1 MSLKENLQIQTSG
14 VAIGVQE
21 NAFRFKTWYQSLFG
35 WQRALFIF
43 LMVLLIPGYFAVRY
57 GLELVLLRQY
67 GQNAL
72 VAHPAFNNPE
82 QLSQTKVTIVP
93 NPNGTVSAYAIVKNP
108 NLDLAAEELRY
119 SFNFYN
125 SRNQQVYTS
134 SGVAYILPN
143 QSRWL
148 VVPRVESTDPI
159 SRSELVID
167 EPNWQKRLTV
177 PEVEL
182 RMNEPYTY
190 QQDSPLAT
198 ITEGSVINNS
208 PYSLQQVSLVL
219 VLYGENNQVLAMS
232 SREEFTLQ
240 PYERRAYLLQ
250 WPGLNRSSVS
260 RIGLEAYT
268 NSLDPDNLTVRET
281 P

>member
-14 VAIGVQE
+14 VVIGVQE
-21 NAFRFKTWYQSLFG
+21 NTYRLKTWYQSLFT
-35 WQRALFIF
+35 WQR
-43 LMVLLIPGYFAVRY
+43 VLLIILFVLMIPGFFAIRY

-72 VAHPAFNNPE
+72 VAHPAFNNPQE
-82 QLSQTKVTIVP
+82 LTQTKVTIIP
-93 NPNGTVSAYAIVKNP
+93 NANGTVSAYAIVENP

-119 SFNFYN
+119 SFNFFN
-125 SRNQQVYTS
+125 FSNQQVYTS
-134 SGVAYILPN
+134 TGVSYLLPD
-143 QSRWL
+143 QKRWL
-148 VVPRVESTDPI
+148 VVPRVDTNEPI
-159 SRSELVID
+159 SRAELVI
-167 EPNWQKRLTV
+167 EKPIWQKRLTV

-208 PYSLQQVSLVL
+208 PYSLNQVSLVL
-219 VLYGENNQVLAMS
+219 VLYGENNQVVAIS
-232 SREEFTLQ
+232 TREEFTLQ

-250 WPGLNRSSVS
+250 WPGLNRSAVT

-268 NSLDPDNLTVRET
+268 NSLDPNNLTVSD
-281 P
+281 